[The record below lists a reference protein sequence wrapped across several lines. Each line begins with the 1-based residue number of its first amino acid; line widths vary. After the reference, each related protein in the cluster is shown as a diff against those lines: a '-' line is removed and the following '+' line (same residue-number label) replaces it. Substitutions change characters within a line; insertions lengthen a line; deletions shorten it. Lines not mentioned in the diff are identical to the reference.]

1 MNSVRIRITYSKSA
15 AIRYTG
21 HLDMQHVWERT
32 FRRSKLPVAYSQG
45 FNPQVRLQIASALPL
60 GFTSRCELLD
70 FWLEE
75 PVQVQEIIG
84 TLNNCLAP
92 GILIIDIT
100 EVDPHL
106 PALQTQVISNK
117 YEVTL
122 LDPPTLQEMA
132 RRIRELLTLESLPR
146 TWRKKSYDLRALIE
160 KLEIDLES
168 STSIKIRM
176 QLSARQNAT
185 GRPEEVLS
193 ALGCNPQQ
201 CQYERTDIILSE

>member
-84 TLNNCLAP
+84 TLNN
-92 GILIIDIT
+92 
-100 EVDPHL
+100 
-106 PALQTQVISNK
+106 